1 MNGAYNPPAAPAGR
15 AGAPP
20 AGAFD
25 YRQWRAIT
33 ERALA
38 TVRAQHAQVSQEL
51 RRVQR
56 DVERLGE
63 QAARLDGEI
72 AFLERAL
79 ALDAA
84 APDSPTAAPS
94 GPAPALPGGAPR
106 TPEAL
111 PLPLPLPLPPPMKKG
126 SRSGVGVGGRAGM
139 YLLEVARI
147 RTQVQAEQRTGRPHG
162 APVDLAQDGAGALT
176 HAVIRLACKGW
187 ASSTITVGLRR
198 LVADGYLTRTSPGV
212 YALTEYGVAAGP
224 RSDARLPLTDPGA
237 NGDPAPTTLTRV
249 GEPPE

>member
-1 MNGAYNPPAAPAGR
+1 MNGAYRPPAAPPVRGEAL
-15 AGAPP
+15 P
-20 AGAFD
+20 AGNFD
-25 YRQWRAIT
+25 YRAWRGIT

-38 TVRAQHAQVSQEL
+38 TVREQHAQVSQAR

-56 DVERLGE
+56 EGDRLSE
-63 QAARLDGEI
+63 QASRLEREI

-84 APDSPTAAPS
+84 APEPS
-94 GPAPALPGGAPR
+94 VPVLALPAGAVLE
-106 TPEAL
+106 PEAR
-111 PLPLPLPLPPPMKKG
+111 PLPPPPSMKKG

-176 HAVIRLACKGW
+176 HDVIRLACKGW

-212 YALTEYGVAAGP
+212 YALTEYGLAAGP
-224 RSDARLPLTDPGA
+224 RSAARLPLADPGA
-237 NGDPAPTTLTRV
+237 NGDPAPATLTRV